1 MVPFAAVDSTADH
14 RHTDADAD
22 ADAGQA
28 ATPRLVLASA
38 SPRRR
43 ELLASLDLEFTVR
56 PVGVP
61 EVRARGEAA
70 ADYVLRLAREKAAA
84 GARPGELLIAADTVV
99 VLPPEDE
106 DGEVA
111 GGGEAAEVVL
121 EKPAN
126 AADARRMLRRIAGR
140 RHTVLTGVALLH
152 TARLGA
158 EEPPREASEVVASR
172 VWMAPLSDA
181 EVAWYVD
188 TGEPMD
194 KAGSYAIQGLG
205 ALLVEAVEG
214 NYTNVV
220 GLPLPT
226 VYRLAGRVGCDLRR
240 FRRRP

>member
-1 MVPFAAVDSTADH
+1 MVAFAAVDAPAD
-14 RHTDADAD
+14 RRDTDADAD
-22 ADAGQA
+22 

-43 ELLASLDLEFTVR
+43 ELLASLDLDFTVR

-84 GARPGELLIAADTVV
+84 GARPGELVIAADTVV
-99 VLPPEDE
+99 VLPAEGDHGEAE
-106 DGEVA
+106 DGA
-111 GGGEAAEVVL
+111 GAADEVL
-121 EKPAN
+121 EKPAD

-152 TARLGA
+152 TAASAA
-158 EEPPREASEVVASR
+158 EEVSEVTASR
-172 VWMAPLSDA
+172 VWMAPLSEA
-181 EVAWYVD
+181 EIAWYVD

-226 VYRLAGRVGCDLRR
+226 VYRLAARVGCDLRR
-240 FRRRP
+240 FRRRS